1 MGVGD
6 FDTKAAIIVRD
17 DLAQWQRLNVT
28 ALAGS
33 PQLIADSL
41 TSDADSATA
50 DFGTGRGPKQP
61 RGDVCARDPV

>member
-28 ALAGS
+28 AFDCPA
-33 PQLIADSL
+33 
-41 TSDADSATA
+41 
-50 DFGTGRGPKQP
+50 
-61 RGDVCARDPV
+61 